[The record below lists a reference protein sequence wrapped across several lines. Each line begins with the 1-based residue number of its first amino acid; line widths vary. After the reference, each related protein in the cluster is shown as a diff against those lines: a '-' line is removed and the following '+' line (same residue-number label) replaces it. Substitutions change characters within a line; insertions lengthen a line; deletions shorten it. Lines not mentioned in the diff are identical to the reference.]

1 MAMIVTTAIATAKKV
16 HEAPTNATDATDA
29 TDVDVATISRT
40 ANATQAAENA
50 ANAAMAMIARRIRP
64 KWRNTV
70 ASEGETSR
78 DRDND
83 ALAMAPPA
91 KRAKMKPHR
100 WQHHAQEAQYKRHR
114 ER

>member
-16 HEAPTNATDATDA
+16 HEAPTNATDAMDA
-29 TDVDVATISRT
+29 TDVEVATISRT

-64 KWRNTV
+64 KWRDAV
-70 ASEGETSR
+70 PSEGDTSR
-78 DRDND
+78 DGSDGPARQVSKEE
-83 ALAMAPPA
+83 ATSVAPPCA
-91 KRAKMKPHR
+91 RGTR
-100 WQHHAQEAQYKRHR
+100 QRHR